1 MDLSSQHKGY
11 LKKLFAHI
19 KRTGDS
25 EPEQA
30 LLRLA
35 IGVILICYFCLPW
48 GQEEELATVLVS
60 FPSIVTI
67 VYYSNALFIFLAI
80 VWKPVASPSRRVY
93 GAALDMISLSIVMY
107 HSGAES
113 VPLFVLYLWV
123 ILGNGFRYGTIYLY
137 ISLCISLLGFS
148 SAVIWGHF
156 WQEHQSFAISLLIM
170 LGLLPLYSAFLLN
183 KLHAAIDTAKHAN
196 QAKSRFLANMSHEL
210 RTPLNGVIG
219 LGELLRETKLNHE
232 QLGLVE
238 SMHSSANTLLELIE
252 NILDIS
258 KIEAGKLLA
267 DPKDFDLHNLV
278 NSVLNMLVPLGEKK
292 GLSISC
298 NFDPE
303 TPFELVG
310 DQRYIHQILV
320 NLVSNA
326 IKFTDK
332 GSVVLSIKY
341 AGGTES
347 RPRVRFEVTD
357 TGIGLSE
364 ESISKIFND
373 FTQADAG
380 TSRAYGGTGL
390 GTTISK
396 ELVELMGGT
405 IGVNSKEGEGSTFW
419 FELPFVTSINLQ
431 SDIFENN
438 ILLLADEETAS
449 VIRPSLKTW
458 DIDFKWVRTST
469 RALSELLHASEE
481 DSPYDTILVDQA
493 SLTDINAIQFAKLV
507 KSEELLKTINLVL
520 INSSDTMINA
530 NRSDQFYISTI
541 VNPEDKRLLF
551 NAIHAAQSVS
561 VGDNKI
567 VTMAEHYSKHAGAL
581 GLRILVA
588 EDNPVNQQVVHG
600 ILTKAGHKVR
610 MTSTG
615 EEALDIISADLEN
628 IDIVILDMNMPDLSG
643 IEVVKS
649 LRFMDTKANI
659 PVIMLTADATPEAKE
674 SSISAGVNRFLTKP
688 IDSHSLLE
696 AIAVLSKSIKPTSK
710 TQRKAASTSPTPSSP
725 PAPNSSPVQFQS
737 SFDKSEW
744 YDHMVLYE
752 LHVLGDGPEFVNSL
766 LKNFHISGKQHLEKI
781 KSALHDDYLEYRE
794 SVHALKGSSTE
805 LGGSKLVEICL
816 AAEAL
821 KPYDLGSEKVI
832 SLIERLED
840 TFDKTVTALFAAV
853 TDNQKLYPG
862 NSLDPQ

>member
-1 MDLSSQHKGY
+1 MDLSSQHDGH
-11 LKKLFAHI
+11 LKQLLAHI
-19 KRTGDS
+19 KKTGDS

-35 IGVILICYFCLPW
+35 IGVLLVGYFCLPW
-48 GQEEELATVLVS
+48 GQEEELATQLVS

-67 VYYSNALFIFLAI
+67 IYYSNALFIFLAI

-107 HSGAES
+107 HSGVES

-137 ISLCISLLGFS
+137 ISLCVGLFGFS
-148 SAVIWGHF
+148 AAVIWGQF
-156 WQEHQSFAISLLIM
+156 WQEHQPFAVGLLIM
-170 LGLLPLYSAFLLN
+170 LCLLPLYAAFLLK
-183 KLHAAIDTAKHAN
+183 KLHAAITMAKHAN
-196 QAKSRFLANMSHEL
+196 EAKSRFLANMSHEL

-219 LGELLRETKLNHE
+219 MGELLRETKLNHE

-267 DPKDFDLHNLV
+267 TRKDFDLHNLI
-278 NSVLNMLVPLGEKK
+278 NSVLNMLVPMGERK
-292 GLSISC
+292 GLRVSC

-326 IKFTDK
+326 IKFTEK

-347 RPRVRFEVTD
+347 RPRVRFEVID

-364 ESISKIFND
+364 DSISKIFDN
-373 FTQADAG
+373 FTQADAS

-396 ELVELMGGT
+396 ELVELMGGD
-405 IGVNSKEGEGSTFW
+405 IGVNSKIGKGSTFW
-419 FELPFVTSINLQ
+419 FELPFTTSRNSQ
-431 SDIFENN
+431 SSIFENR
-438 ILLLADEETAS
+438 ILLLADEDTAAI
-449 VIRPSLKTW
+449 IRPSLKTW
-458 DIDFKWVRTST
+458 SIDFKWVRTST
-469 RALSELLHASEE
+469 RALSELLHAS
-481 DSPYDTILVDQA
+481 DKSSPYETILVDQA

-507 KSEELLKTINLVL
+507 RSDEFLKTMNLVL
-520 INSSDTMINA
+520 INSSDTMIDA

-541 VNPEDKRLLF
+541 VDPEDKRLLF

-567 VTMAEHYSKHAGAL
+567 VPMAEHYSKHAGAP
-581 GLRILVA
+581 GLNILVA
-588 EDNPVNQQVVHG
+588 EDNQVNQQVVHG
-600 ILTKAGHKVR
+600 ILQNAGHKVR
-610 MTSTG
+610 IASTG
-615 EEALDIISADLEN
+615 EQALDIISADLED
-628 IDIVILDMNMPDLSG
+628 IDIIILDMNMPELSG

-649 LRFMDTKANI
+649 LRFMDTKSNI

-674 SSISAGVNRFLTKP
+674 SSISAGVNKFLTKP
-688 IDSHSLLE
+688 IDSHGLLE
-696 AIAVLSKSIKPTSK
+696 TIAVLSKNVKSSSRPPIKSIK
-710 TQRKAASTSPTPSSP
+710 
-725 PAPNSSPVQFQS
+725 SSPVQIQS
-737 SFDKSEW
+737 CFDKSEW

-752 LHVLGDGPEFVNSL
+752 LQILGGNPEFINSL
-766 LKNFHISGKQHLEKI
+766 LKSFDTSGRKHLHTI

-794 SVHALKGSSTE
+794 SLHALKGSATE
-805 LGGSKLVEICL
+805 LGGDKLVEACL
-816 AAEAL
+816 KAEAL
-821 KPYDLGSEKVI
+821 KPYDLGSEKI
-832 SLIERLED
+832 LSLSVKVEEI
-840 TFDKTVTALFAAV
+840 FNKTVTALLDAV
-853 TDNQKLYPG
+853 TANQKSYPG
-862 NSLDPQ
+862 KSLDPQ